1 MAAERIAAV
10 TYSKQMEAKQIET
23 SCICY
28 KEEILGAIRE
38 IHKATPAPG
47 ELQEPREI
55 YTVDLQPI
63 LEAIQQAIPLPPEP
77 ANVSIEIPQPL
88 LDMLHNEMATCRE
101 EAAEIL
107 AGINRGTSARQK
119 EYQLSLNT
127 LSAEKEVLKDEHS
140 DARKEIKEI
149 KGCVEGIL
157 KEFKEVKG
165 RNEGK
170 YHGLPLLNT
179 LNTMSR
185 PQTANDITSEIREIS
200 EVDCLVS
207 PTYIGTPSVFRPYTP
222 NGQANQTRRA
232 SYAQSN
238 ATTAVPSEQSR
249 LPPPVTRPKKSNA
262 ASEKRTSVS
271 FDTGEKPWLEWV
283 GKKRGGRKG
292 KKKGRVEC
300 TTS

>member
-1 MAAERIAAV
+1 MAAERIASVA
-10 TYSKQMEAKQIET
+10 YSKKIETKKIKT

-28 KEEILGAIRE
+28 KEEILGAICK

-63 LEAIQQAIPLPPEP
+63 LDAIQQAIPPPEP
-77 ANVSIEIPQPL
+77 VNVSIEIPQPL
-88 LDMLHNEMATCRE
+88 LDTLHNEMATCRE

-107 AGINRGTSARQK
+107 AGINRETSARQK

-127 LSAEKEVLKDEHS
+127 LSAENEVLKDELS

-149 KGCVEGIL
+149 KGCIEGIL

-185 PQTANDITSEIREIS
+185 PQTANEIRSEIREIS

-207 PTYIGTPSVFRPYTP
+207 PTYIGTPSVVRAYTP
-222 NGQANQTRRA
+222 HGQANQTRRA

-249 LPPPVTRPKKSNA
+249 LSSPVTPPKTSSA
-262 ASEKRTSVS
+262 ASEKRTSDS
-271 FDTGEKPWLEWV
+271 FGTGEKP
-283 GKKRGGRKG
+283 
-292 KKKGRVEC
+292 
-300 TTS
+300 